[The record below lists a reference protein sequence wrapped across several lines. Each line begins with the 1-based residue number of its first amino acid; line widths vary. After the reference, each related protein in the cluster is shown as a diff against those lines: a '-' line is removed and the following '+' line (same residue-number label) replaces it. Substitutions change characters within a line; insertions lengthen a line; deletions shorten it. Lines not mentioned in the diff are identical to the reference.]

1 MNPKIPDGY
10 SHPVA
15 AGEGAFGSVY
25 RVKQKSLGRWVA
37 LKIIFEKNG
46 LKRKEYCREAR
57 VLAQI
62 ESLFVPQIY
71 DVFEWHHNV
80 CIAMQW
86 IRGISLNALFED
98 ELTKRER
105 ILLASGLIEAIADLH
120 EQGVAHRDLKP
131 ANIFWEP
138 GKGIVLVDFG
148 FSRNVNDSQNSK
160 STIQGTPAFMA
171 PELREGN
178 IGANMM
184 CADVYSAG
192 MVLKDILEGCDADQF
207 TERLLVRDP
216 AKRLSSG
223 MEVKK
228 VWNDYSSDLI
238 GYDDSFSKAE
248 LKTADKISRR
258 LSDAARLLI
267 GSKKFNEGYD
277 LLLEALEE
285 NPDNNDAVEQISRF
299 GALSKRP
306 YKSIPVYG
314 VVSIV
319 IGLSVIAS
327 YKIGMDSGKK
337 SIIKSVTDQ
346 EVKVY
351 LKGDDET
358 EPVQSI
364 TVRQNDDRSGN
375 LDGWIIIDVPVK
387 KGFVFIDTVR
397 YETNSTIDEK
407 LRSGPHEIRWVD
419 TDGTLLYRESVTLL
433 PFQTKRIPLP
443 VQKKTE

>member
-1 MNPKIPDGY
+1 MNPKIPEGY

-37 LKIIFEKNG
+37 LKIISENNA

-62 ESLFVPQIY
+62 ESPFVPQIY
-71 DVFEWHHNV
+71 DVFEWHTNV

-86 IRGISLNALFED
+86 IRGVSLSSLFED

-105 ILLASGLIEAIADLH
+105 ILIASGLIGAIADLH
-120 EQGVAHRDLKP
+120 GQGVAHRDLKP
-131 ANIFWEP
+131 ENIFWEP
-138 GKGIVLVDFG
+138 GKGVVLVDFG

-178 IGANMM
+178 VDANMM

-192 MVLKDILEGCDADQF
+192 MVLRDILDGCDAKEF
-207 TERLLVRDP
+207 TEMLLVRDP

-223 MEVKK
+223 IEVKN

-238 GYDDSFSKAE
+238 GGNDSFNNAE
-248 LKTADKISRR
+248 LKTAEKISKR
-258 LSDAARLLI
+258 LSDAARVLI

-285 NPDNNDAVEQISRF
+285 NPDNHDAVEQISRF
-299 GALSKRP
+299 GALTRHP
-306 YKSIPVYG
+306 NKSIPVYT
-314 VVSIV
+314 ILAV
-319 IGLSVIAS
+319 IIGISVIAS

-337 SIIKSVTDQ
+337 SITQPVTGQ

-351 LKGDDET
+351 LKGEELG
-358 EPVQSI
+358 EPLQL
-364 TVRQNDDRSGN
+364 TPVRQNEDRSGN
-375 LDGWIIIDVPVK
+375 LDGRVVVDVPVK
-387 KGFVFIDTVR
+387 KGYVFIDSVR

-407 LRSGPHEIRWVD
+407 LTSGSHEIRWVD
-419 TDGTLLYRESVTLL
+419 TDGTMLYRETVTLL

-443 VQKKTE
+443 VQKKVE